1 VMRAQQTTTV
11 RGCKRTKPNAQTARC
26 QWLAVL
32 SELIAHVMLD
42 TPDQMEG
49 SGGEWT
55 TCPAGKS
62 KAVPGS
68 DPCKGPAAA
77 ADGVYIVKMAVKL
90 PMTKKQFNTGEQ
102 ANFKQSIAS
111 AARVSAADITL
122 DKIENLRRFG
132 RRLLAGSIRV
142 DTSIVAAD
150 QTSAKS
156 MANTLT
162 FDKINSELRN
172 NGLPQAEILDSPQVK
187 QIVQDDLKDSNR
199 TPIIIALWCLQ
210 L

>member
-1 VMRAQQTTTV
+1 M
-11 RGCKRTKPNAQTARC
+11 
-26 QWLAVL
+26 
-32 SELIAHVMLD
+32 
-42 TPDQMEG
+42 
-49 SGGEWT
+49 
-55 TCPAGKS
+55 
-62 KAVPGS
+62 PGS
-68 DPCKGPAAA
+68 EPCKGPAAA
-77 ADGVYIVKMAVKL
+77 AANVVHVVKMAVKL
-90 PMTKKQFNTGEQ
+90 PMTTEQFNTGEQ
-102 ANFKQSIAS
+102 AKFRQSIAS
-111 AARVSAADITL
+111 AASVSADEVTI
-122 DKIENLRRFG
+122 DKIENMRRSG
-132 RRLLAGSIRV
+132 RGLQAGSIRV